1 MRLWLVAAFCGL
13 VGIAQADTLSGRVVA
28 VHDGDTITVLD
39 ANRTQHKIR
48 LAGIDAPEIKQAF
61 GSRSKQNLSNLVYNR
76 QVTVNWQK
84 YDRYERTVGVVLV
97 DGRDVN
103 LEQVRAGMAWWY
115 RQYARN
121 QSPADRRLY
130 EAAEN
135 DARTAKR
142 GLWVDANPVP
152 PWEWRHRTKY

>member
-1 MRLWLVAAFCGL
+1 MRLWFVAAFCGF

-39 ANRTQHKIR
+39 INQTQYKIR
-48 LAGIDAPEIKQAF
+48 LAGIDAPELGQAF
-61 GSRSKQNLSNLVYNR
+61 GNPSKQNLSKWVYNR
-76 QVTVNWQK
+76 QVIVDWK
-84 YDRYERTVGVVLV
+84 KRDRYGRTVGVVLV
-97 DGRDVN
+97 DGHDVN
-103 LEQVRAGMAWWY
+103 LEQIRAGLAWWY
-115 RQYARN
+115 RQYARD

-142 GLWVDANPVP
+142 GLWVDANPGP
-152 PWEWRHRTKY
+152 PWKWRRR

>member
-1 MRLWLVAAFCGL
+1 MRLWLVAAFCSF
-13 VGIAQADTLSGRVVA
+13 VEIAQAGTLSGRVVA

-39 ANRTQHKIR
+39 INRTQHKIR
-48 LAGIDAPEIKQAF
+48 LAGIDAPESKQAF
-61 GSRSKQNLSNLVYNR
+61 GSRSKQNLSNLIYNR

-84 YDRYERTVGVVLV
+84 YDRYGRRVGVVLV
-97 DGRDVN
+97 DGHDVN

-115 RQYARN
+115 RQYARD

-135 DARTAKR
+135 DARKAKR

-152 PWEWRHRTKY
+152 PWEWRRR

>member
-1 MRLWLVAAFCGL
+1 MRLWLVAAICSL

-39 ANRTQHKIR
+39 TNRTQHKIR
-48 LAGIDAPEIKQAF
+48 LAGIDAPELKQAF
-61 GSRSKQNLSNLVYNR
+61 GSRSKQNLSSLIYNR
-76 QVTVNWQK
+76 QVTVDWQK
-84 YDRYERTVGVVLV
+84 HDRYGRTVGVVLV
-97 DGRDVN
+97 DGHDVN

-115 RQYARN
+115 RQYARD

-152 PWEWRHRTKY
+152 PWKWRRR